1 MRSFP
6 LSFPSYKRENQD
18 PEREVRPK
26 VTVSESLGQESAPA
40 HHHRPVNDNH
50 PPHRAVEAL
59 TLLLHLLQA
68 STLLPALEK
77 APDS

>member
-1 MRSFP
+1 M
-6 LSFPSYKRENQD
+6 
-18 PEREVRPK
+18 
-26 VTVSESLGQESAPA
+26 TVSESLGQESLGQELPA
-40 HHHRPVNDNH
+40 HHHRRVNDNH

-68 STLLPALEK
+68 STLRPALEK